1 MHVDAFFEF
10 LLHKSHIYWT
20 QVPSIHDPP
29 SEFGRDGVAS
39 EEDLAL
45 RALLPETR
53 PKRGRRKADDKD
65 ESDLGK
71 SPAQRAR
78 LHSPT
83 LSEDFAM
90 ARASLVDMTP
100 STARSEWSATDAR
113 ISFIGHPTI
122 SVPNQYTP
130 LSDQL
135 QQWGNRDS
143 SQTPFTPHPQSAITP
158 RTANPFL
165 PYDGEPQ
172 SAITPSS
179 SRSRRRHGPAVS
191 SAWPSSSNFSAGKLR
206 GRPPSN
212 RSVSDGPFSTF
223 PANPNAKVGPTI
235 NLRDP
240 NLPATPVVDN
250 SETRTSVFNFPDIP
264 ASNRTQVTKPSRL
277 YLQVPE
283 RVGGAVRLATPPP
296 TVLVNG
302 ESESSQ
308 PFEMNDLHS
317 PGTAPIMDSIHNASL
332 DDNFHH
338 DLLPPNNH
346 KVNQD
351 NINQSKQLLS
361 NDMSFRNESGDDR
374 TNIAELEFLFI
385 YTMIGADWFDHRG
398 LPIETCTLDEADQI
412 VKQVIQNLR
421 EEANSKETFLINL
434 SALAG
439 GEFLRTPWNHLKMT
453 RLEGDEKHK
462 TFIAKWV
469 LKFGAAEGTF
479 DIKINVARKPPSTE
493 NKVSDDAIADET
505 PTPSDDWKKRYIELR
520 NRLKERDEKVKEL
533 RKTVLNALASAQGF
547 GVFK

>member
-10 LLHKSHIYWT
+10 LLHKTHIYWT

-29 SEFGRDGVAS
+29 SEFGRDGVAP

-53 PKRGRRKADDKD
+53 PKRGRRKADEKD

-90 ARASLVDMTP
+90 ARSALVDMTP
-100 STARSEWSATDAR
+100 STARSEWSAADAR
-113 ISFIGHPTI
+113 VSFIGHPTI
-122 SVPNQYTP
+122 SVPHQYAP
-130 LSDQL
+130 VPDQM
-135 QQWGNRDS
+135 QQWSNRDS
-143 SQTPFTPHPQSAITP
+143 SQTPFTPYPQSAITP

-223 PANPNAKVGPTI
+223 PANPNAKTGPTI

-240 NLPATPVVDN
+240 NLPGTPVVDN
-250 SETRTSVFNFPDIP
+250 SETRTSTFTFPDIS
-264 ASNRTQVTKPSRL
+264 ASNRTQAAKPSRL

-302 ESESSQ
+302 ESEESQ
-308 PFEMNDLHS
+308 PSEMDTFHS
-317 PGTAPIMDSIHNASL
+317 PGTAPIMDSIHNAGL
-332 DDNFHH
+332 DDHFHH
-338 DLLPPNNH
+338 E
-346 KVNQD
+346 
-351 NINQSKQLLS
+351 LLS
-361 NDMSFRNESGDDR
+361 SNEHELNENSTNSNLQLPSADMSFRNEPSEDR

-385 YTMIGADWFDHRG
+385 YTVIGADWFDHMG

-412 VKQVIQNLR
+412 VKQVIRNLR
-421 EEANSKETFLINL
+421 EEATSKETFLINL

-453 RLEGDEKHK
+453 RLEGNDKCK

-469 LKFGAAEGTF
+469 LKFGDAEGAF
-479 DIKINVARKPPSTE
+479 DIKINVPRKPSGSEQNVP
-493 NKVSDDAIADET
+493 DDTTADE
-505 PTPSDDWKKRYIELR
+505 TPSDDWKKRYIELR